1 MEFDGEGRAV
11 SIEEKPERPKSSYAV
26 TGLYFY
32 PGDVAAKAHE
42 VKPSARGELEITT
55 LNEMYLHK
63 GLLDVQLLGRGFAW
77 LDTGTMD
84 SLVDAADFVRMVEQ
98 RQSIKISAPEE
109 IAYKNGW
116 IDHETLLKSAE
127 RYGKSP
133 YGAHL
138 KAVAEGKVL
147 Y

>member
-1 MEFDGEGRAV
+1 
-11 SIEEKPERPKSSYAV
+11 V

-32 PGDVAAKAHE
+32 PGDVSKRAGQIR
-42 VKPSARGELEITT
+42 PSARGELEITT
-55 LNEMYLHK
+55 LNEMYLND

-84 SLVDAADFVRMVEQ
+84 SLVEASDFVQ
-98 RQSIKISAPEE
+98 TISKRQGITISSPEE
-109 IAYKNGW
+109 IAYTNGW
-116 IDHETLLKSAE
+116 LDREQLLESAA
-127 RYGKSP
+127 RYCKSP

-138 KAVAEGKVL
+138 KAVAEGRVK